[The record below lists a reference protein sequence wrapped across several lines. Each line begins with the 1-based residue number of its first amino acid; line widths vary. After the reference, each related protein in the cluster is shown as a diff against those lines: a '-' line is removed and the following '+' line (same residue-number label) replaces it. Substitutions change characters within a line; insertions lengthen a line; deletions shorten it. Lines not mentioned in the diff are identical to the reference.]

1 MYLAIASPRF
11 LPLKNTLGSE
21 VLAALHVRA
30 WQRALL
36 AELGGFACVSGKNVY
51 LLLGDGS
58 RSSGAPISELP
69 RIASRGLPNVGLAH
83 VAFRPSDVR
92 GGLTQTVGHL
102 LLWAAN
108 LTSIAAWDSS
118 VDAIG
123 AVRTAL
129 SDPSARQVCLDAALT
144 YPCLGHS
151 EAGLHSRVG
160 EEQGRALGGRG
171 FFFEVDIHRY
181 REGATYSSE
190 QGHFVISG
198 ARDEVRNAIEA
209 GDRLRDDLWCLVR
222 ETAIIR
228 CQWQARLEDYLLRL
242 GRAVRDMG
250 GVYVWLGGDGIK
262 GWLPDKRSYKAIR
275 DFSSDPRNG
284 YVCRMAVMDCS
295 ALSIPARYTLLEGL
309 ASAAV
314 RGGSVD
320 KEPQEPVAFSNRP
333 CAAWE
338 PFALPHEVEISSMG

>member
-160 EEQGRALGGRG
+160 EEQGRALGG
-171 FFFEVDIHRY
+171 
-181 REGATYSSE
+181 GASSLRLTFI
-190 QGHFVISG
+190 GIAKVRPTPPSKAISLYP
-198 ARDEVRNAIEA
+198 E
-209 GDRLRDDLWCLVR
+209 R
-222 ETAIIR
+222 ETR
-228 CQWQARLEDYLLRL
+228 SGMPLRL
-242 GRAVRDMG
+242 GIACATTC
-250 GVYVWLGGDGIK
+250 GVLLG
-262 GWLPDKRSYKAIR
+262 KRRSFDA
-275 DFSSDPRNG
+275 NG
-284 YVCRMAVMDCS
+284 RLV
-295 ALSIPARYTLLEGL
+295 LKTI
-309 ASAAV
+309 
-314 RGGSVD
+314 
-320 KEPQEPVAFSNRP
+320 F
-333 CAAWE
+333 
-338 PFALPHEVEISSMG
+338 